1 MISYSTSDNHFFDT
15 VGESM
20 NHILV
25 LGKGRNDA
33 TRYAGNRPVQN
44 HNKIQIAN
52 RILNFYFYVE
62 SLTASMMAYS
72 MLCIAKYFNLLPCL
86 LKSNPI
92 IYARVKDCS
101 SSRSLPWTLPW
112 FLQREPTTYACLA
125 FIYHSL
131 LWQQPWYHGRVLLLG
146 AGIIAGF
153 RSRRTHVI
161 WFATKYLD
169 LKYTKAMENEK
180 ENHAIPRVIFPERI
194 R

>member
-1 MISYSTSDNHFFDT
+1 MFY
-15 VGESM
+15 
-20 NHILV
+20 ILV

-33 TRYAGNRPVQN
+33 TRYASNRPVQN
-44 HNKIQIAN
+44 HNKIYQIAN
-52 RILNFYFYVE
+52 HILNFYFYVE
-62 SLTASMMAYS
+62 SLTASMMACS

-101 SSRSLPWTLPW
+101 SSWSLPWTLPW

-125 FIYHSL
+125 FIYRPL
-131 LWQQPWYHGRVLLLG
+131 LWQQPWYHGRVLLG

-161 WFATKYLD
+161 GFATKYLD

-180 ENHAIPRVIFPERI
+180 ENHAISRVLFLERI
-194 R
+194 RKISSDFTAWLSN